1 MRLLLS
7 IFIMS
12 NKPLYCSFCKNIG
25 IPGPHS
31 HIIRDLNSKE
41 KEITCPRLLANE
53 CTYCHKFGHTKNHCP
68 ILTCKLK
75 IGASSD
81 GSNKKRK
88 LNTLHMK

>member
-1 MRLLLS
+1 MLVIS

-75 IGASSD
+75 IGASSY